1 MKQNIVDKVLERAN
15 NYCEVCGRGGD
26 NFALHHRKLKS
37 RGGKDEVSNLIAV
50 HHECHN
56 LGTNSIHLNPKRAT
70 ENGWMVPAWA
80 EPSEFLMH
88 MPDGSKV
95 LLDNEGN
102 YTQIEGENGTD
113 RSNW

>member
-1 MKQNIVDKVLERAN
+1 MKQEVVDKVLERAGY
-15 NYCEVCGRGGD
+15 YCECCGLPCA

-37 RGGKDEVSNLIAV
+37 RGGKDEASNLMAV

-70 ENGWMVPAWA
+70 YNGWMVPAWA
-80 EPSEFLMH
+80 DPSEFPMC

-113 RSNW
+113 RGNW

>member
-1 MKQNIVDKVLERAN
+1 MKQTIVDKVLERAN
-15 NYCEVCGRGGD
+15 NHCEVCGSGGD

-70 ENGWMVPAWA
+70 ENGWIVPGWA
-80 EPSEFLMH
+80 EPSEFPLLMA
-88 MPDGSKV
+88 DGSKV

-102 YTQIEGENGTD
+102 YEVIKD
-113 RSNW
+113 A